1 MNKRI
6 LRLAIPNIISN
17 ISIPLLGSVDTAL
30 VGHLGAVYYLGAIAV
45 GAMIFNFIYWGFG
58 FLRMGTTGL
67 TAQAYGESDDSES
80 TLTLGRAVLVALV
93 GGVIL
98 IVLQVP
104 IAWLSFKIIAASAD
118 VEASARTYF
127 FVRIWAAPAT
137 LSLYALQG
145 WFLGMQN
152 ARYPMIV
159 VVFVNLTNIV
169 LDILF
174 VRAFGMNVTGVALGT
189 VLSAYSGL
197 ALALLLFW
205 RRYRSLLPELQLRGI
220 FNFAPLK
227 RFVVVNRDIMIR
239 TLLLVFAY
247 SFFTAKSAELGDM
260 TVAVNSILMQFWM
273 IMAYGV
279 DGFAF
284 AAEALVGRYS
294 GAKDGQNLK
303 RSVRYSFYWGLG
315 LGAAYA
321 LVYYLF
327 DKQLLEIFTDNSE
340 VVDLATGLYY
350 WILVA
355 PFVNTVCF
363 VWDGV
368 FIGATATRPMVLS
381 MILATIVIFLPAY
394 YLGVGSLGNDAL
406 WLAMTLFMATRG
418 IALSIFARRSIFG
431 PKWIQSSSL
440 AVSD

>member
-1 MNKRI
+1 LNKRI

-67 TAQAYGESDDSES
+67 TAQAYGEHDESES
-80 TLTLGRAVLVALV
+80 MLTLGRALVVALS
-93 GGVIL
+93 GGALL
-98 IVLQVP
+98 IILQVP
-104 IAWLSFKIIAASAD
+104 VAWLAFKIIAASAD
-118 VEASARTYF
+118 VETGARVYF

-174 VRAFGMNVTGVALGT
+174 VRVFGMNVNGVALGT

-197 ALALLLFW
+197 ALALVLFW
-205 RRYRSLLPELQLRGI
+205 KRYRGMMPKLNLRGI
-220 FNFAPLK
+220 FNLAPLK

-284 AAEALVGRYS
+284 AAEALVGRYT
-294 GAKDGQNLK
+294 GAKDEQNLR

-321 LVYYLF
+321 LFYYIL
-327 DKQLLEIFTDNSE
+327 DRQLLEIFTDDSE
-340 VVDLATGLYY
+340 VISLAMSLYY
-350 WILVA
+350 WILIA
-355 PFVNTVCF
+355 PFVNSVCF
-363 VWDGV
+363 IWDGV
-368 FIGATATRPMVLS
+368 FIGATATRPMVIS
-381 MILATIVIFLPAY
+381 MILATIVIFLPTY
-394 YLGVGSLGNDAL
+394 YLGVGALGNDAL

-418 IALSIFARRSIFG
+418 IALSFFARRSIFG
-431 PKWIQSSSL
+431 PKWINSSTL
-440 AVSD
+440 ATSD